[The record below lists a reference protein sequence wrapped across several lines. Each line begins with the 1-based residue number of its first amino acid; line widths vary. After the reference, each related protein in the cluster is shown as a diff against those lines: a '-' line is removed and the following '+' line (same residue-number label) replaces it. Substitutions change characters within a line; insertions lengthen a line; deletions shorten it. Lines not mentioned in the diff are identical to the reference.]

1 MNLLEKVKSLNE
13 LEYSIYVHL
22 NKDKNKV
29 KDLRLKEVADE
40 LHVSASMITRVCKKL
55 GFDGFSEYKLHLRYN
70 EENNRKEKD
79 EKLNYLLDYFQ
90 RSTTENSILEIKK
103 VANAIVNSNEV
114 LFLGLGLSSA
124 IAKYGALLLN
134 RKGFRTAFVDDMSW
148 RVENIYDSKTL
159 AIILTVSGE
168 TEEVNKAI
176 LNLKTRDIKIVV
188 ISNSE
193 MSTAASLADYSIGY
207 YVPNSRDKYFH
218 NSATQV
224 PVIHIIE
231 SISDEV
237 QNLIKL

>member
-70 EENNRKEKD
+70 EENNRKVKD

>member
-1 MNLLEKVKSLNE
+1 
-13 LEYSIYVHL
+13 
-22 NKDKNKV
+22 
-29 KDLRLKEVADE
+29 
-40 LHVSASMITRVCKKL
+40 
-55 GFDGFSEYKLHLRYN
+55 
-70 EENNRKEKD
+70 
-79 EKLNYLLDYFQ
+79 
-90 RSTTENSILEIKK
+90 
-103 VANAIVNSNEV
+103 
-114 LFLGLGLSSA
+114 
-124 IAKYGALLLN
+124 
-134 RKGFRTAFVDDMSW
+134 MSW